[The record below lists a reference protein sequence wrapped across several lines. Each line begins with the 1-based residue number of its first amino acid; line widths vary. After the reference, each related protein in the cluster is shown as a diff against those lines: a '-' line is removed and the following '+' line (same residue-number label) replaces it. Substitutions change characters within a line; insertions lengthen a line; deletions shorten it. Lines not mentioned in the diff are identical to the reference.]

1 MNLDPYLISHMK
13 INSKWIIDLNVKL
26 KAWKL
31 QEENMLGKDFL
42 IPNKRKIHTR

>member
-42 IPNKRKIHTR
+42 DTKQKKNS